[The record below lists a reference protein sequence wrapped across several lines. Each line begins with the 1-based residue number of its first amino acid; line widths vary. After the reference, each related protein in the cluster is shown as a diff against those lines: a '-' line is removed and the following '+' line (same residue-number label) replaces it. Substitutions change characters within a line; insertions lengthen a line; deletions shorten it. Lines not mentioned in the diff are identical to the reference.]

1 MRGYL
6 RLYHFR
12 KEKILFQG
20 LINNYKGHHQEEVV
34 NRLIMRQHKNV
45 IQGEGSFLF
54 PKSQLLYGMK
64 IEVGL
69 NYPGSIR
76 CPRITLK

>member
-20 LINNYKGHHQEEVV
+20 LINNYTGHHQEEVV
-34 NRLIMRQHKNV
+34 NRLRIRQHKNV

-54 PKSQLLYGMK
+54 
-64 IEVGL
+64 
-69 NYPGSIR
+69 
-76 CPRITLK
+76 